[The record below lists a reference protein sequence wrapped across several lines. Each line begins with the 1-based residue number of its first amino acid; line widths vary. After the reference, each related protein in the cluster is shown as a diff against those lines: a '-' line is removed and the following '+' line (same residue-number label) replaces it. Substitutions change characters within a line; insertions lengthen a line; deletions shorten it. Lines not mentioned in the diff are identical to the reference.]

1 MKISFQAS
9 YSPDHHS
16 TIQSTIESALK
27 ATQSNNYDVEL
38 VSFDCDF
45 SDEVFIEFDYT
56 YKTNT
61 IGLAGFQS
69 NYKMFPKAS

>member
-16 TIQSTIESALK
+16 SIQSTIESALK
-27 ATQSNNYDVEL
+27 ATQNNNYDV
-38 VSFDCDF
+38 

-56 YKTNT
+56 YKPTL
-61 IGLAGFQS
+61 LA
-69 NYKMFPKAS
+69 